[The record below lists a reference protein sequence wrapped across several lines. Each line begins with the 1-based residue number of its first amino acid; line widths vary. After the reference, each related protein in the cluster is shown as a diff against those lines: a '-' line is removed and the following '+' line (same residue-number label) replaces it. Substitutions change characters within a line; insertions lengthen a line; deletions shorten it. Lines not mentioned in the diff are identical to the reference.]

1 MDQLLAN
8 NPLLLLFLVAAVGY
22 LVGKVNIKGNSLGVS
37 AVLFVGLAFGAVNP
51 AFNVPPIIFQLGLV
65 FFVYSVGLSSGP
77 AFFQSFKNN
86 GIRDI
91 AFVMVMLTVTALVA
105 VAIFLLFGFDA
116 ASITGIYSGSS
127 TNTPA
132 LASVIELVEQRGTE
146 DTKSIKDALVIG
158 YTYSYPMGVIGVMI
172 VLKLMERIFKIDYE
186 KEKQLLK
193 KDYPIEEE
201 LSSKSVRITNTSL
214 DGMSLRDIIN
224 EKNLNILFGRISSGN
239 DTTLA
244 NWDTIIHT
252 NDTLMI
258 IGSMEEIAAAIQ
270 YLGEE
275 TKDNISYDRREYDVR
290 RIFVS
295 NQKVVGQ
302 SISSLNLSEKYSA
315 VITRLRRGDLDMLAK
330 ADTVLEM
337 GDRIRFVAKRK
348 DLKGLAKLFGDSYY
362 KSSQVNLFSFGLGI
376 ALGLLLGSIEI
387 SLPGNTTFKLG
398 MAGGPLLVGLI
409 LGALRRTGP
418 IVWTLP
424 FGANVTLQQMGL
436 IFLLAVIGLSSGNKV
451 FESLENPLSI
461 SVFIGGVMLSII
473 SAIVS
478 IIIGYKLFKIPF
490 SLLLGFL
497 SNQPAILDF
506 ATGMAKN
513 KVPLIGYSFMFP
525 IALVMKILFAQLL
538 FLMLG
543 G

>member
-37 AVLFVGLAFGAVNP
+37 AVLFVGLAFGAINP
-51 AFNVPPIIFQLGLV
+51 EFNVPQIIFQLGLV

-77 AFFQSFKNN
+77 AFFQSFKKN

-91 AFVMVMLTVTALVA
+91 GFVMVMLTVTALVA
-105 VAIFLLFGFDA
+105 VGLFFLFGFDA

-132 LASVIELVEQRGTE
+132 LASVIDLVERRGE
-146 DTKSIKDALVIG
+146 SGSNEIKDALVIG

-172 VLKLMERIFKIDYE
+172 VLKVMERFFKIDYK
-186 KEKQLLK
+186 KEEQQLK

-201 LSSKSVRITNTSL
+201 LSSQSVRITNTEL
-214 DGMSLRDIIN
+214 DGMALRDVI
-224 EKNLNILFGRISSGN
+224 KGTDLNILFGRISSGE

-252 NDTLMI
+252 DDVLMV
-258 IGSMEEIAAAIQ
+258 IGGLEEINKSTK
-270 YLGEE
+270 LFGEK

-295 NQKVVGQ
+295 NQSVVGKT
-302 SISSLNLSEKYSA
+302 ISSLNLSKNYSA
-315 VITRLRRGDLDMLAK
+315 VITRIRRGDLDMLAK
-330 ADTVLEM
+330 ANTVLEM
-337 GDRIRFVAKRK
+337 GDRIRFVARRK
-348 DLKGLAKLFGDSYY
+348 DLKGLSKLFGDSYY
-362 KSSQVNLFSFGLGI
+362 RSSQVNLFSFGLGI
-376 ALGLLLGSIEI
+376 ALGLLIGSIEI
-387 SLPGNTTFKLG
+387 SLPGDTTFKLG
-398 MAGGPLLVGLI
+398 MAGGPLVVGLV

-418 IVWTLP
+418 VVWTLP
-424 FGANVTLQQMGL
+424 YGANVTLRQMGL

-451 FESLENPLSI
+451 LESLESPVWI
-461 SVFIGGVMLSII
+461 TVFIGGVMLSMI
-473 SAIVS
+473 SAVVS
-478 IIIGYKLFKIPF
+478 IVIGYKLFKIPF

-497 SNQPAILDF
+497 SNQPAILDYSM
-506 ATGMAKN
+506 GMSKN
-513 KVPLIGYSFMFP
+513 KVPLIGYSVMFP
-525 IALVMKILFAQLL
+525 IALVMKILFAQIL
-538 FLMLG
+538 FLVLG